1 MVRTVRAARCYHAAD
16 WQLSRLSNSWGK
28 NVERH
33 GTENIFRNVR
43 KAVRNI
49 LRMES
54 ALTPQI
60 QCGTYLSTMTQ
71 EEQEING
78 LGGRLE
84 ESLRS
89 SQSTTSSPGVQRFAR
104 YRTARP
110 PSSK

>member
-1 MVRTVRAARCYHAAD
+1 MIRVVRTARCYHAAD

-60 QCGTYLSTMTQ
+60 QCA
-71 EEQEING
+71 
-78 LGGRLE
+78 
-84 ESLRS
+84 
-89 SQSTTSSPGVQRFAR
+89 TS
-104 YRTARP
+104 
-110 PSSK
+110 KHDD